1 MASAKATVVA
11 RKLQPGSERA
21 IAYDIR
27 MRVGKLIRDS
37 GQATLRA
44 RQCES
49 FLERARGLLFRTRLA
64 HDEALLIAPCSS
76 IHMFGMFYAID
87 VAFVDSTGK
96 VLRVAAQ
103 VPPFGAA
110 ACRGAAAAWELAA
123 GACKNFG
130 IEPGVRLSF
139 VPHE

>member
-1 MASAKATVVA
+1 MRSGTLTCDTGKAT
-11 RKLQPGSERA
+11 LS
-21 IAYDIR
+21 
-27 MRVGKLIRDS
+27 
-37 GQATLRA
+37 A
-44 RQCES
+44 RQCEG
-49 FLERARGLLFRTRLA
+49 FLERARGLLFRRRLA
-64 HDEALLIAPCSS
+64 ADEALLIAPCSS

-87 VAFVDSTGK
+87 VAFVDSAGK
-96 VLRVAAQ
+96 VLQVAAR

-110 ACRGAAAAWELAA
+110 GCRGAAAAWELAA